1 MGFVGSRMRV
11 LPVMLAVAVL
21 GACQPS
27 VPDSSA
33 LNQPVGFENYVT
45 YQRRMAEARQAQQQA
60 LAQQRYTNIGA
71 GPAAVAAAPVA
82 PAPSATGPIDVASV
96 LAAHPAPGAA
106 PAAAPAFAPAA
117 APVIPPVTAAP
128 VATGAPL
135 PATVPPAAPPVAH
148 TGISDEQDFGAVA
161 SRETIQSDKARIEAN
176 RAQYQQIQPKE
187 LPQRVDTDATRLIQ
201 YALSAP
207 NRRGETVY
215 PRSKMALVSSERA
228 CARYRTPEAAQLAFL
243 DAGGPQ
249 RDGKNL
255 DPDGD
260 GFACAWDPTPFQ
272 KARN

>member
-1 MGFVGSRMRV
+1 MWFVGSRMRV
-11 LPVMLAVAVL
+11 VPVMLAVAVL

-27 VPDSSA
+27 VPDSNA

-60 LAQQRYTNIGA
+60 LAQQRYTSIGA
-71 GPAAVAAAPVA
+71 GPAAAAAPVPPA
-82 PAPSATGPIDVASV
+82 PAAPVANGPIDVASV
-96 LAAHPAPGAA
+96 LAAHPAPGAV
-106 PAAAPAFAPAA
+106 PAAAPIVPPIAPPIATAPAA
-117 APVIPPVTAAP
+117 TVAA
-128 VATGAPL
+128 APL
-135 PATVPPAAPPVAH
+135 PANVPPAAPPVAH
-148 TGISDEQDFGAVA
+148 TGISDEQDFGAVS

-187 LPQRVDTDATRLIQ
+187 LPQRVDTDATRLIE
-201 YALSAP
+201 YALAAP

-215 PRSKMALVSSERA
+215 ARSRIALVSTERA